1 VVVAAVVL
9 MVVLPIR
16 TISQWLLSLTF
27 TTPLPILLQHVDL
40 LLRKNGK
47 KKKEKIKDKRRKQ
60 LVYFPTQPLYFF
72 GCRGKLCE
80 LQLALLKGVIN

>member
-1 VVVAAVVL
+1 VVVAAVAAAVVL

-47 KKKEKIKDKRRKQ
+47 KKDKR
-60 LVYFPTQPLYFF
+60 
-72 GCRGKLCE
+72 
-80 LQLALLKGVIN
+80 

>member
-1 VVVAAVVL
+1 VVVAAVAVVL

-47 KKKEKIKDKRRKQ
+47 KKDKR
-60 LVYFPTQPLYFF
+60 
-72 GCRGKLCE
+72 
-80 LQLALLKGVIN
+80 